1 MTITAETTFD
11 RFRIKFDGIKQLSIK
26 RDIESFQSWQI
37 DWSYFAIEL
46 QTKDT
51 TTLYEYDSKEKWE
64 AIINEL
70 ENHKII

>member
-1 MTITAETTFD
+1 MTITAETTYD
-11 RFRIKFDGIKQLSIK
+11 RFRIKFDGIIQLSIK